1 MYFPQQRASSFTE
14 WPYLI
19 SCSNPHKNSAEH
31 TRGSLRWLHKWSQS
45 QGNSSCFPS
54 FSEHRDS
61 ACSLLLSAI
70 LSCVILVPR
79 RLTAELTINSLPL
92 ASPFFITSKNKYV
105 GILLQCL
112 LLITIEKQKITKLNI
127 GSYHF
132 TVVVSIV
139 PDSLCEMVNWMH
151 WLLPFSFILK
161 GAVHQKFFPF
171 LWRPLFSKHRPADK
185 A

>member
-14 WPYLI
+14 RPYLI
-19 SCSNPHKNSAEH
+19 SCSNPHKNSAVH

-70 LSCVILVPR
+70 LFCVILAPL

-127 GSYHF
+127 GLYHF
-132 TVVVSIV
+132 TVVVSNLY
-139 PDSLCEMVNWMH
+139 SS
-151 WLLPFSFILK
+151 WLPLWDGKLNALASALQFYSQGCGSSKVLPFFVEASLLK
-161 GAVHQKFFPF
+161 T
-171 LWRPLFSKHRPADK
+171 
-185 A
+185 